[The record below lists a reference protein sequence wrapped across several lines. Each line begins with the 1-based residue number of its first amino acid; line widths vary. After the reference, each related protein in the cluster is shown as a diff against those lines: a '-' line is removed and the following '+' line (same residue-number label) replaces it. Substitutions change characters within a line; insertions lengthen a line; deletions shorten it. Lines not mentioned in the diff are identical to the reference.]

1 MELLL
6 ILPSGEIT
14 QRFKDIK
21 QFSEFTQDRFE
32 LRFGGP
38 YNDGIWVVD
47 IESRKCVGVLIDEHT
62 YQLVRTD
69 WKGD

>member
-1 MELLL
+1 MGLLL
-6 ILPSGEIT
+6 VLPSVTT
-14 QRFKDIK
+14 QGFRDIK

-32 LRFGGP
+32 LRTGAL
-38 YNDGIWVVD
+38 YNVIRVLD
-47 IESRKCVGVLIDEHT
+47 IENRKCVGVLIDEHT

>member
-1 MELLL
+1 MGLLL
-6 ILPSGEIT
+6 VLPSGTT
-14 QRFKDIK
+14 QGFKDIK

-32 LRFGGP
+32 LRTGAP
-38 YNDGIWVVD
+38 YNGIWVLD
-47 IESRKCVGVLIDEHT
+47 IENRKCVGVLLDEHT